1 MTALLYALLSGLL
14 ISGIAFVGF
23 FALALTKRELS
34 KILAGLVAFAAGTL
48 LGGAFFHL
56 LPESIEN
63 GGPTFGAALVGIVAF
78 FILDSLIWIYHCHG
92 GHQLHET
99 TEDHHGS
106 CPIKP
111 VGYLNL
117 IGDAVHN
124 ITDGII
130 IGSTFLVSIPLGIVA
145 SIAVALHEIPQE
157 MSDYGILLHSGFKK
171 KTALLLNFGVALTIL
186 IGILA
191 VFLAQE
197 LSQSAT
203 LYTIPFSAGGFIYI
217 ACTNLLSEIKEESK
231 LKKRVVQTLF
241 FISGILLMFAT
252 KTWLL

>member
-14 ISGIAFVGF
+14 ISGIAFIGF
-23 FALALTKRELS
+23 FALALTKKELS
-34 KILAGLVAFAAGTL
+34 KILAVLVAFAAGSL

-63 GGPTFGAALVGIVAF
+63 GGPTFEAALVGIIAF

-92 GHQLHET
+92 GHQLHDEQG
-99 TEDHHGS
+99 DHHGS

-117 IGDAVHN
+117 FGDAIHN
-124 ITDGII
+124 VTDGIV
-130 IGSTFLVSIPLGIVA
+130 IGSTFLVSIPLGIITSVV
-145 SIAVALHEIPQE
+145 VALHEIPQE

-171 KTALLLNFGVALTIL
+171 KTALMLNFGVALTIL
-186 IGILA
+186 IGILC
-191 VFLAQE
+191 VFLVQE
-197 LSQSAT
+197 LSQTAI
-203 LYTIPFSAGGFIYI
+203 LYTVPFSAGGFIYI

-231 LKKRVVQTLF
+231 IQKRAIQALF
-241 FISGILLMFAT
+241 FIIGILLMLVT
-252 KTWLL
+252 KHWL